1 MRKISKKHLL
11 IILTLVILVSL
22 LSWSPV
28 LAATSVKNFVVY
40 FPNWGMYNAAH
51 NNMSVDMIPWDKVTV
66 INHAFFTVDSNY
78 KLVSTDDYADF
89 QASFPHSEGW
99 DPGMIRGHFG
109 EYKYYKA
116 IYPNVKVLVSVGG
129 WTRGENFHA
138 MASSY
143 DNRKIF
149 IDSVISFLKEYPF
162 IDGIDID
169 WEYPGI
175 NRAPDPNDQYD
186 RGCPGGP
193 EDKENFTLLLKEIR
207 EAYNANGMSNKLLT
221 VAVPGGYDKVDLTQP
236 DIYSQ
241 YVDWLNVMTYDMHG
255 AWDSIT
261 NHQSPIYLN
270 PLDPSP
276 TSPID
281 IKNKYNTDFIMKY
294 YRDRYNVPSNKLNV
308 GSPFYSRGWKNVD
321 VTTGING
328 LFANANGAPIGNLD
342 NPQSPGGQNSYSQ
355 MEILEKT
362 SGYVKYRDEY
372 SLVPWL
378 YNVSE
383 GTMYTYE
390 DTISAAAR
398 CDYVINNGFGGIVAW
413 EISND
418 DPNGFPL
425 TTTIANKFGIG
436 GGTASQVATPVFSP
450 TGGTYTSA
458 QNITISCATSG
469 ATIYYTTDGTDPTTN
484 ALVYSGPIN
493 ISTTTT
499 IKALAVAPG
508 MTNSKIASA
517 TYTISNSTIP
527 EWAPNTYY
535 KIGDLVTYNGITYK
549 CIQAHTSLVGWEPP
563 NVPALW
569 QVQ

>member
-1 MRKISKKHLL
+1 MKKNSKKYLL
-11 IILTLVILVSL
+11 NVLMLVVLMSFL
-22 LSWSPV
+22 LWGYA
-28 LAATSVKNFVVY
+28 LAATPAKNFVVY

-109 EYKYYKA
+109 EYKYYKS
-116 IYPNVKVLVSVGG
+116 IYPNVKVIVSVGG

-149 IDSVISFLKEYPF
+149 IDSVISFLKQYPF

-175 NRAPDPNDQYD
+175 NRPKDPNDQYD

-193 EDKENFTLLLKEIR
+193 EDKENFTALLREIR

-221 VAVPGGYDKVDLTQP
+221 VAVSAGYDKVDLTQP
-236 DIYSQ
+236 DVYSQ
-241 YVDWLNVMTYDMHG
+241 YVNWLNVMTYDMHG

-261 NHQSPIYLN
+261 NHQSPIYPN
-270 PLDPSP
+270 PVDPSP

-294 YRDRYNVPSNKLNV
+294 LRDTYKVPASKLNV
-308 GSPFYSRGWKNVD
+308 GCPFYSRGWKNVD
-321 VTTGING
+321 ANTGTNG
-328 LFANANGAPIGNLD
+328 LFASASGAPVGNLD
-342 NPQSPGGQNSYSQ
+342 DPNNPGGQNSYKQ
-355 MEILEKT
+355 MKVLEGT
-362 SGYVKYRDEY
+362 AGYAKYRDSY

-378 YNVSE
+378 YNKSLGV
-383 GTMYTYE
+383 MYTYE
-390 DTISAAAR
+390 DETSAAAR
-398 CDYVINNGFGGIVAW
+398 CDYVINNGFGGIVVW

-425 TTTIANKFGIG
+425 TTTIANKLGIG
-436 GGTASQVATPVFSP
+436 GGTVAQVATPVFSP
-450 TGGTYTSA
+450 AGGTYTSA
-458 QNITISCATSG
+458 QNVTITCATKG
-469 ATIYYTTDGTDPTTN
+469 ATIYYTTDGTNPTVN
-484 ALVYSGPIN
+484 SPIYSGPIN

-499 IKALAVAPG
+499 IKAIAIAPG
-508 MTNSKIASA
+508 MTNSEIASA
-517 TYTISNSTIP
+517 TYTISSSTNP
-527 EWAPNTYY
+527 EWAPNTSY
-535 KIGDLVTYNGITYK
+535 KVGDLVTYNGKTYK

-569 QVQ
+569 QAQ

>member
-221 VAVPGGYDKVDLTQP
+221 VAVPGGYDKVD
-236 DIYSQ
+236 
-241 YVDWLNVMTYDMHG
+241 
-255 AWDSIT
+255 
-261 NHQSPIYLN
+261 
-270 PLDPSP
+270 
-276 TSPID
+276 
-281 IKNKYNTDFIMKY
+281 
-294 YRDRYNVPSNKLNV
+294 
-308 GSPFYSRGWKNVD
+308 
-321 VTTGING
+321 
-328 LFANANGAPIGNLD
+328 
-342 NPQSPGGQNSYSQ
+342 
-355 MEILEKT
+355 
-362 SGYVKYRDEY
+362 
-372 SLVPWL
+372 
-378 YNVSE
+378 
-383 GTMYTYE
+383 
-390 DTISAAAR
+390 
-398 CDYVINNGFGGIVAW
+398 
-413 EISND
+413 
-418 DPNGFPL
+418 
-425 TTTIANKFGIG
+425 
-436 GGTASQVATPVFSP
+436 
-450 TGGTYTSA
+450 
-458 QNITISCATSG
+458 
-469 ATIYYTTDGTDPTTN
+469 
-484 ALVYSGPIN
+484 
-493 ISTTTT
+493 
-499 IKALAVAPG
+499 
-508 MTNSKIASA
+508 
-517 TYTISNSTIP
+517 
-527 EWAPNTYY
+527 
-535 KIGDLVTYNGITYK
+535 
-549 CIQAHTSLVGWEPP
+549 
-563 NVPALW
+563 
-569 QVQ
+569 